1 MQQLTSAAKV
11 TRLADFR
18 QFIYDRCFVR
28 ARDALFEM
36 LDAVIITRSITSFAE
51 LSLSPVF
58 RRQWPSLYEALDD
71 AVIDRQ
77 AVLGQLLAQVRRE
90 RPEAKD
96 RLLMVIDHSSWPRA
110 QAYCLEDRSFCHKAD
125 PVPGNTPITIGYDYS
140 TIGWVADT
148 TPDSWCLPLLHERI
162 RHQSAPL
169 VMGAEQVHRL
179 LDALGPDAERVM
191 LMGDIEYGSARFV
204 ALTADAECDKLFRLR
219 PNRVLYQAP
228 PEYCGHGR
236 RRKHGA
242 KFRLKDETSWGE
254 PSEQLLLNDPKLGT
268 IRVRRFS
275 QLHFVQTP
283 QQPMEVLLVEQLRSD
298 GSLKRAMWLMY
309 LGTTRPSLD
318 ELWRLYLRR
327 FSIDHWY
334 RFAKQRLHWTRPK
347 LSTAE
352 RSEHWSDLMPLAQW
366 QLYLARDVVSDTPLP
381 WQKPQSQQKLT
392 PGRVAEGFA
401 GVLLRIG
408 TPASAPKPRGKSPG
422 WPIGRPRQRRQQ
434 HPIERKT
441 TRRWKSTPKSPP

>member
-1 MQQLTSAAKV
+1 M
-11 TRLADFR
+11 ADFR
-18 QFIYDRCFVR
+18 QFIYDRCFLR

-36 LDAVIITRSITSFAE
+36 LDAVLITRSITSLAE

-71 AVIDRQ
+71 AVIDRE
-77 AVLGQLLAQVRRE
+77 AVLGQLLAQVLIE
-90 RPEAKD
+90 RPEASD
-96 RLLMVIDHSSWPRA
+96 GLLMVIDHSSWPRV

-125 PVPGNTPITIGYDYS
+125 AVSGNTPITIGYDYS
-140 TIGWVADT
+140 TLGWVANT

-162 RHQSAPL
+162 SHQSAPL
-169 VMGAEQVHRL
+169 PTAAEQVQRL
-179 LDALGPDAERVM
+179 LDELGADAQRVL

-204 ALTADAECDKLFRLR
+204 ELTAGAECEKLFRLR
-219 PNRVLYQAP
+219 PNRVLYHAP
-228 PEYCGHGR
+228 PPYSGCGR

-242 KFRLKDETSWGE
+242 KFRLKDPTSWGAAAE
-254 PSEQLLLNDPKLGT
+254 ELVLSDAKLGA
-268 IRVRRFS
+268 IRLRRYS
-275 QLHFVQTP
+275 QVHFVKTP
-283 QQPMEVLLVEQLRSD
+283 QQPMEVLLVEQLHAD

-309 LGTTRPSLD
+309 LGTSMPSLE

-347 LSTAE
+347 LSTAQ
-352 RSEHWSDLMPLAQW
+352 RSEHWSDLMPMAQW
-366 QLYLARDVVSDTPLP
+366 QLYLAREVVTDTPLP
-381 WQKPQSQQKLT
+381 WQKPQQQKLT

-408 TPASAPKPRGKSPG
+408 TPTCAPKPRGKSPG
-422 WPIGRPRQRRQQ
+422 WLRGRPRQRRQQ